1 MKSKIVLCVVI
12 LSSLIFMLININIF
26 QSEKTSP
33 FYEIAGSGSGI
44 WKTEAPFTVECG
56 TISFYVDKYYD
67 EFDQLVAVIEYN
79 NISGA
84 QTYSGMYAYV
94 IHYEGSQGPS
104 VQTGWNCIPDSWNC
118 CTPCPVPCAGC

>member
-1 MKSKIVLCVVI
+1 MKSKIVLCTVI
-12 LSSLIFMLININIF
+12 LSSLIFMLLNVNVF

-33 FYEIAGSGSGI
+33 FYEIAGSGGGI
-44 WKTEAPFTVECG
+44 WMTEAYFTVDCG
-56 TISFYVDKYYD
+56 PISFYVDKYYD
-67 EFDQLVAVIEYN
+67 EFDQLVAVIEYE

-104 VQTGWNCIPDSWNC
+104 QQTGWNCIPESWNC